1 MPFNRCF
8 IREMSAT
15 IIAFV
20 FLGGATATAATA
32 ATTAAT
38 AAAIRGHGI
47 WFIVTTII
55 FVSPHDNIHSSHFRI
70 TKLYFNF
77 TGS

>member
-20 FLGGATATAATA
+20 FLGGAA
-32 ATTAAT
+32 ATTATTGTTAT
-38 AAAIRGHGI
+38 ATIRSHSVT
-47 WFIVTTII
+47 FIVTAII